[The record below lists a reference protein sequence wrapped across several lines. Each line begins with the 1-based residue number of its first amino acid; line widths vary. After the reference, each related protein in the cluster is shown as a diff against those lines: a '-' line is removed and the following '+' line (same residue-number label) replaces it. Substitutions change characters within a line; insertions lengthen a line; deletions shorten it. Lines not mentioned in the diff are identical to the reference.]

1 MVSGAEAIIR
11 PIAASHWY
19 GSDRDRAAGSSPGS
33 TTAVPVRHAPPVLTR
48 TVGLAWRF
56 RT

>member
-11 PIAASHWY
+11 PMAASHWY

-33 TTAVPVRHAPPVLTR
+33 TTAVPARHPPPALTR
-48 TVGLAWRF
+48 TRGSACRF
-56 RT
+56 LT

>member
-11 PIAASHWY
+11 PTAASHWY
-19 GSDRDRAAGSSPGS
+19 GNVRDRTAVSSPGS
-33 TTAVPVRHAPPVLTR
+33 ITAVPARQVPAALTR
-48 TVGLAWRF
+48 TRGSACRL